1 MRARFTG
8 LWQHPDFMRLW
19 SAETISLF
27 GSAITQL
34 ALPLTAV
41 SLLSATPGEMGILG
55 AMQFL
60 PFLLIGLFAGVW
72 VDRMRR
78 RPILIAG
85 DLGRALI
92 LVTIPIAAFLNRL
105 SMGQL
110 YVIALIHG
118 ILTLFFDVA
127 YQSYLPSLVSRQH
140 LVEGNSKLEISRAL
154 SAIAGPGLAGVLIKI
169 LTAPI
174 TIAIDAISFLL
185 SAVFL
190 WQIKTPEPEP
200 TPRAERRNIWREIY
214 EGLGVVFGN
223 RMLRSIAG
231 CTSTSNLFG
240 TVGFIVLLLF
250 MKRDLQ
256 LDDAVIGLIFGI
268 GSIGGLIGAVTTA
281 KIAKRFGVGPTIIGA
296 TIGFGVASML
306 LPLASVGGFAALVLL
321 TLSLFLNGMESVIYN
336 VNQVSLRQ
344 AITPDRLQGRMN
356 ASMRFLVWGTIPIGS
371 LIGGFLGERIG
382 LVNTLWVSA
391 IGACLAVLWVWFS
404 PVRSLKEQPTL
415 NDEARGEPPV
425 GEGAPAVS

>member
-1 MRARFTG
+1 MRARFSG

-19 SAETISLF
+19 TAETISLF

-41 SLLSATPGEMGILG
+41 SILNATPGEMGVLG
-55 AMQFL
+55 ATQFL

-78 RPILIAG
+78 RPILVAG

-92 LVTIPIAAFLNRL
+92 LSSIPIAAIMSRL

-110 YVIALIHG
+110 YLVALIHG

-127 YQSYLPSLVSRQH
+127 YQSYLPSLVNRQN
-140 LVEGNSKLEISRAL
+140 LVEGNSKLEISRAI
-154 SAIAGPGLAGVLIKI
+154 STIAGPGLAGVFIKL

-174 TIAIDAISFLL
+174 TIILDALSFLI
-185 SAVFL
+185 SAFFI
-190 WQIKTPEPEP
+190 WQIKTQEPEP
-200 TPRAERRNIWREIY
+200 APRPQGRNVWHEVY

-240 TVGFIVLLLF
+240 SMGFVVLLLF
-250 MKRDLQ
+250 MKRELLIDE
-256 LDDAVIGLIFGI
+256 AVIGLIFGI
-268 GSIGGLIGAVTTA
+268 GSVGALIGALSSQ
-281 KIAKRFGVGPTIIGA
+281 KIVKRFGVGPTIIGSA
-296 TIGFGVASML
+296 LAFGLAGL
-306 LPLASVGGFAALVLL
+306 LIPLASVGGLAAIVLL
-321 TLSLFLNGMESVIYN
+321 TVSQFISGIENVVYN

-371 LIGGFLGERIG
+371 LVGGFLGEQIG
-382 LVNTLWVSA
+382 LLNTLWVSA
-391 IGACLAVLWVWFS
+391 IGMCLSFLWVWFS
-404 PVRSLKEQPTL
+404 PVRSLKEHPTPIE
-415 NDEARGEPPV
+415 EAQAGATAPV
-425 GEGAPAVS
+425 E

>member
-1 MRARFTG
+1 MQSRFSG

-19 SAETISLF
+19 GAETISLF

-41 SLLSATPGEMGILG
+41 SLLNATPGEMGVLG

-85 DLGRALI
+85 DVGRALI
-92 LVTIPIAAFLNRL
+92 LITVPIAAITNSL
-105 SMGQL
+105 SIGQL
-110 YVIALIHG
+110 YVVALING

-127 YQSYLPSLVSRQH
+127 YQSYLPSLVSRQD

-154 SAIAGPGLAGVLIKI
+154 SAIAGPGLAGVLIKV

-174 TIAIDAISFLL
+174 TITLDAISFLI

-190 WQIKTPEPEP
+190 WRIKTQEPEP
-200 TPRAERRNIWREIY
+200 APRGDNRNIWREIY

-231 CTSTSNLFG
+231 CTATSNLFSFM
-240 TVGFIVLLLF
+240 GFTVLLLY
-250 MKRDLQ
+250 MKRNLQ
-256 LDDAVIGLIFGI
+256 MDDAVIGLIFGI
-268 GSIGGLIGAVTTA
+268 GSIGGLIGALYTA
-281 KIAKRFGVGPTIIGA
+281 KIAKRFGVGPTIVGA
-296 TIGFGVASML
+296 TIGFSVAGL
-306 LPLASVGGFAALVLL
+306 LIPLASVGGFAAIVLL
-321 TLSLFLNGMESVIYN
+321 TLSQFINGIEGVVYN

-371 LIGGFLGERIG
+371 LIGGFLGEQIG
-382 LVNTLWVSA
+382 LLNTLWVSA
-391 IGACLAVLWVWFS
+391 IGMSLAFLWVWFS

-415 NDEARGEPPV
+415 TDETPV
-425 GEGAPAVS
+425 GEGATAVS